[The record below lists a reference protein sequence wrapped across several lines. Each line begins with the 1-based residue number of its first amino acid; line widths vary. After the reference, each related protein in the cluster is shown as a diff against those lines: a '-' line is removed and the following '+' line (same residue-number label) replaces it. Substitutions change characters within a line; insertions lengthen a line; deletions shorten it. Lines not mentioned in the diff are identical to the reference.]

1 MTQEVL
7 AEGEEGVGAA
17 EFVES
22 VVEGEAD
29 AEVDSD
35 GEALVESEGVAED
48 GADMAIS
55 PRDIL
60 NLANAERAKVGAG
73 PVRGN
78 NKLTAACSKHSADMA
93 RNNFMSH
100 TGSDGSSFGQ
110 RIKREGYSFGAAAE
124 NVASGQRNAEGV
136 MRSWMNSAG
145 HRRNILNSRYNE
157 MGYAENSRKH
167 TQIFAASRSAMTQ
180 EVLAEGEEGVGAA
193 EFVESVVE
201 GEADAEVDSD
211 GEALVESEGVA
222 EDGADMA
229 ISPREIL
236 NLANAERAKVG
247 AGPVRGNNKLTAA
260 CSKHSADMARNNFM
274 SHTGSDGSSFGQR
287 ISREGYSFG

>member
-110 RIKREGYSFGAAAE
+110 RISREGYSFGAAAE

-145 HRRNILNSRYNE
+145 HKRNILNSRYNE

-167 TQIFAASRSAMTQ
+167 TEVFAASRSVMTQ

-193 EFVESVVE
+193 EFVETVVE

-211 GEALVESEGVA
+211 GEVA
-222 EDGADMA
+222 SG
-229 ISPREIL
+229 
-236 NLANAERAKVG
+236 KG
-247 AGPVRGNNKLTAA
+247 GPPGPGRCWRTTAP
-260 CSKHSADMARNNFM
+260 
-274 SHTGSDGSSFGQR
+274 
-287 ISREGYSFG
+287 EGYYTEGNYCARSWTNCL